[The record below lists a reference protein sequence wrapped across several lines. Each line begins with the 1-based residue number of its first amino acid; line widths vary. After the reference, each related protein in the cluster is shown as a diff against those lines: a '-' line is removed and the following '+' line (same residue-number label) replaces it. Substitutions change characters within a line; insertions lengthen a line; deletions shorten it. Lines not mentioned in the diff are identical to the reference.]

1 MARFTP
7 QAGFASAFECLIDH
21 LRRSYAEVVNEVE
34 VFVDVVEMHD
44 LVDSVECLTLVEL
57 SFTK

>member
-44 LVDSVECLTLVEL
+44 LLDSVEGLTLVEH
-57 SFTK
+57 